1 MVYNNIY
8 KISEYPRRFFMALN
22 FISTSDINGG
32 ISSDTVKY
40 ISQCEEIYN
49 QRLTEAA
56 EKIRLE
62 AKYRPL
68 VLVSGPSGSGKT
80 TSALRIQQRLEAKGL
95 KVHTISMDNYFLPNG
110 TGNMPLDEDGNIDL
124 ESPQRMDIP
133 LFSEHLKKLFE
144 CEPVTI
150 PVFNFKTQSRL
161 TGKTLCRQK
170 NEIIIIEGIHALN
183 PEVTGDTED
192 FTTCVYVSVR
202 TRIKD
207 GDGTVLHPR
216 TIRLMRRLCR
226 DKLFRGRSAAE
237 VFAMLPSVSR
247 GEDLY
252 IMPHKHR
259 AHFDIDTFIAYE
271 PSVYKTMLLPELEC
285 AKNLAEY
292 SVDYATL
299 LKTLRELESMD
310 AKLVSSH
317 SLVREFIGGS
327 SFAY

>member
-1 MVYNNIY
+1 
-8 KISEYPRRFFMALN
+8 MALN
-22 FISTSDINGG
+22 FINTSDINNG
-32 ISSDTVKY
+32 ISSDTENY
-40 ISQCEEIYN
+40 IRQCEDIYN
-49 QRLTEAA
+49 RRITEAA

-62 AKYRPL
+62 AKQRPL
-68 VLVSGPSGSGKT
+68 VLISGPSGSGKT
-80 TSALRIQQRLEAKGL
+80 TSALRIQQRLESKGM

-110 TGNMPLDEDGNIDL
+110 TNGMPLDENGNLDL

-133 LFSEHLKKLFE
+133 LFTEHLQKLFK

-150 PVFNFKTQSRL
+150 PVFDFKTQSRL
-161 TGKTLCRQK
+161 TGKTLRRQE

-202 TRIKD
+202 TRIK
-207 GDGTVLHPR
+207 GDGETVLHPR

-226 DKLFRGRSAAE
+226 DKLFRGRSAE
-237 VFAMLPSVSR
+237 DVFAMLPSVSR

-271 PSVYKTMLLPELEC
+271 PSVYRTMLLPELEN
-285 AKNLAEY
+285 AEAFAEY
-292 SVDYATL
+292 SCDYADL
-299 LKTLRELESMD
+299 LKTLRELEPLEAS
-310 AKLVSSH
+310 LVPSD